1 MSEIIF
7 DTGLSESAFAK
18 TRLSNLLSES
28 GIAAFADKKF
38 GSDMT
43 FSFSEWKFDGVK
55 TIGDGDDAHVHLFG
69 RFGEEEEMLSLAEIF
84 LRAERGGEAER
95 YAAAAASYATVCA
108 IEEAKKE
115 NVKIEN
121 IGAGGIYVK
130 TAPGFAEKPA
140 LLFLPQALFDKA
152 CATGGASYAKLQGF
166 WISKALSE
174 RRSALSFT
182 QAVIAYRAL
191 AKRMPY
197 DKSDESAR
205 NTDEYDKN
213 YMKLEHVINGVDK
226 SLAESVDAALELPSR
241 TVEAE
246 RKNTRA
252 IHGVH
257 GAAEI
262 KASDETGK
270 KSYGATNTSGTTDGA
285 ADRQK
290 EKPFPLQAF
299 YAELGIDD
307 GAIKEVPHPA
317 ALPQAEFDA
326 KVAAYYKTKKRSLRA
341 RRTFRRNTGTIAACF
356 ALAAVIAF
364 FVFSAVRDAR
374 RRPSAVGLTSFEVVE
389 AFYEAIHTQNVE
401 LVGAMSSGKVSKRYG
416 DIVGSIYVVNKAR
429 SAYDP
434 KNGIIAPE
442 TWFAFLSEENAEAR
456 RDVYGITSFTLDG
469 KESSLEVRVPERS
482 EKKTPVRGEG
492 SAPLDDGAQAAHTA
506 EYYTVHTDGETGDF
520 IVERNRDTVR
530 LTYKKNRWAVTGIE
544 EKEENVSVDT
554 AAFKSDAICALQK
567 YGGDA
572 VLASSALKEKYPW
585 VPDRIV
591 VQRAAER
598 KPGINQLPIN

>member
-28 GIAAFADKKF
+28 GIAACADKKF

-55 TIGDGDDAHVHLFG
+55 TIGDGDGAHVHLFG
-69 RFGEEEEMLSLAEIF
+69 RFGEEEEMFSLAEIF

-95 YAAAAASYATVCA
+95 YAAAAASYAAVCA

-130 TAPGFAEKPA
+130 AAPGFAEKPA

-152 CATGGASYAKLQGF
+152 CATGGESYAKLQGY

-205 NTDEYDKN
+205 STDEYDKN
-213 YMKLEHVINGVDK
+213 YMHLEHVINGVDK
-226 SLAESVDAALELPSR
+226 SLAESVDAALEFPSR

-246 RKNTRA
+246 RKNARGS
-252 IHGVH
+252 HGVH
-257 GAAEI
+257 GAADTPHTAE
-262 KASDETGK
+262 ALHR
-270 KSYGATNTSGTTDGA
+270 

-290 EKPFPLQAF
+290 EKTFPLQAF
-299 YAELGIDD
+299 YAELGIEG
-307 GAIKEVPHPA
+307 GALKDVSHPA
-317 ALPQAEFDA
+317 ALPQAEFAA
-326 KVAAYYKTKKRSLRA
+326 KVASYYKTKKRSLRA

-356 ALAAVIAF
+356 AATALIAF
-364 FVFSAVRDAR
+364 FAFSAVRDAR
-374 RRPSAVGLTSFEVVE
+374 RRPSAVGLTSFEVAE

-434 KNGIIAPE
+434 KNGIVAPE
-442 TWFAFLSEENAEAR
+442 TWFAFLSEENAGTR

-482 EKKTPVRGEG
+482 EKKTPVRSEG
-492 SAPLDDGAQAAHTA
+492 GAPLDDGAQAAHTA
-506 EYYTVHTDGETGDF
+506 EYYTVRTDGEAGDF
-520 IVERNRDTVR
+520 IVERNRDTVK

-544 EKEENVSVDT
+544 EKEDDVSVDT

-585 VPDRIV
+585 VPDRII

-598 KPGINQLPIN
+598 KPWTNRIPD

>member
-1 MSEIIF
+1 MSKIIF
-7 DTGLSESAFAK
+7 DTGLSESTFAK

-28 GIAAFADKKF
+28 GIAACADKNF

-55 TIGDGDDAHVHLFG
+55 TIGDGDGAHVHLFG

-84 LRAERGGEAER
+84 LKAESGGNAER
-95 YAAAAASYATVCA
+95 YEAAAASYAAVCA

-130 TAPGFAEKPA
+130 TAHGFADKPA

-174 RRSALSFT
+174 RRGSLSFT

-205 NTDEYDKN
+205 STDEYDKN

-246 RKNTRA
+246 RKNARGS
-252 IHGVH
+252 HGVH
-257 GAAEI
+257 GAADTPHTAE
-262 KASDETGK
+262 ALHT
-270 KSYGATNTSGTTDGA
+270 

-290 EKPFPLQAF
+290 ENPFPLQAF

-307 GAIKEVPHPA
+307 GTLKEVSHPA

-326 KVAAYYKTKKRSLRA
+326 KVAAYYKSKKRSLRA
-341 RRTFRRNTGTIAACF
+341 RRTFRRNAGTLAACF

-364 FVFSAVRDAR
+364 FAFGAVRDAR
-374 RRPSAVGLTSFEVVE
+374 HRPSAVGLTSFEVAE

-416 DIVGSIYVVNKAR
+416 DIVGSIYVVNKTR

-434 KNGIIAPE
+434 KNGIVAPE
-442 TWFAFLSEENAEAR
+442 TWFASLSEENAEAR

-469 KESSLEVRVPERS
+469 RESSLEVRVPERS
-482 EKKTPVRGEG
+482 EKRTPVRSEG
-492 SAPLDDGAQAAHTA
+492 GAPLDDGTQAAHTA
-506 EYYTVHTDGETGDF
+506 EYYTVRTDGETGEF
-520 IVERNRDTVR
+520 IIERNCDTVR

-554 AAFKSDAICALQK
+554 AAFKSDAIRALQK

-572 VLASSALKEKYPW
+572 ALASSALKEKYPW

-598 KPGINQLPIN
+598 KPRINRTTN

>member
-28 GIAAFADKKF
+28 GIAACADKNF

-55 TIGDGDDAHVHLFG
+55 TIGDGDGAHVHLFG

-84 LRAERGGEAER
+84 LRAESCGEAER
-95 YAAAAASYATVCA
+95 YAAATASYAAVCA

-130 TAPGFAEKPA
+130 AAPGFAEKPV

-152 CATGGASYAKLQGF
+152 CATGGESYAKLQGY

-197 DKSDESAR
+197 DKSDESER
-205 NTDEYDKN
+205 STDEYDKN

-226 SLAESVDAALELPSR
+226 SLAESVDAALELPARSI
-241 TVEAE
+241 EAE
-246 RKNTRA
+246 RKNTRGS
-252 IHGVH
+252 HDVH

-262 KASDETGK
+262 KASDETKK
-270 KSYGATNTSGTTDGA
+270 KSYGAANTSGTTDGA

-290 EKPFPLQAF
+290 EKTFPLQAF
-299 YAELGIDD
+299 YAELGIEG
-307 GAIKEVPHPA
+307 GALKEVPHPA
-317 ALPQAEFDA
+317 ALPQSEFDA
-326 KVAAYYKTKKRSLRA
+326 KVAAYYKSKKRSLRA
-341 RRTFRRNTGTIAACF
+341 RRTFRRNAGAIAVCF

-364 FVFSAVRDAR
+364 FAFGAVRDAR
-374 RRPSAVGLTSFEVVE
+374 RRPSAVGLTSFEVAE

-416 DIVGSIYVVNKAR
+416 DIVGSIYVVNKTR

-434 KNGIIAPE
+434 KNGIVAPE

-469 KESSLEVRVPERS
+469 RESSLEVRVPERS
-482 EKKTPVRGEG
+482 EKRTPVRSEG
-492 SAPLDDGAQAAHTA
+492 GVLLDDGAQTAHTA
-506 EYYTVHTDGETGDF
+506 EYYTVRTDGETGEF

-572 VLASSALKEKYPW
+572 ILASSALKEKYPW

-598 KPGINQLPIN
+598 MPGINRITN

>member
-7 DTGLSESAFAK
+7 DTGLNESAFAK

-28 GIAAFADKKF
+28 GIAAYADKNF
-38 GSDMT
+38 ESDMT

-55 TIGDGDDAHVHLFG
+55 TIGDGDGAHVHLFG
-69 RFGEEEEMLSLAEIF
+69 RFGEDEKMLSLAEIF

-95 YAAAAASYATVCA
+95 YAAAAASYAAVCV
-108 IEEAKKE
+108 IEDAKKE

-152 CATGGASYAKLQGF
+152 CASGESYAKLQGF

-174 RRSALSFT
+174 RRGSLSFT

-205 NTDEYDKN
+205 STDEYDKN
-213 YMKLEHVINGVDK
+213 YMKLEHVINGVDT
-226 SLAESVDAALELPSR
+226 SLAESVDAALEFPSR

-246 RKNTRA
+246 RKNARGS
-252 IHGVH
+252 HGVH
-257 GAAEI
+257 GAAE
-262 KASDETGK
+262 ASHT
-270 KSYGATNTSGTTDGA
+270 

-290 EKPFPLQAF
+290 ENPFPLQAF

-307 GAIKEVPHPA
+307 GTLKEVSHPA
-317 ALPQAEFDA
+317 ALPQNEFDA
-326 KVAAYYKTKKRSLRA
+326 KVASYYKSKKRSISA
-341 RRTFRRNTGTIAACF
+341 RRAFRRNAGTIAVCF
-356 ALAAVIAF
+356 AASALIAF
-364 FVFSAVRDAR
+364 FAFSAVRDAR
-374 RRPSAVGLTSFEVVE
+374 RRPSAVGLTSFEVAE

-401 LVGAMSSGKVSKRYG
+401 LVGTMSSGKVSKRYG
-416 DIVGSIYVVNKAR
+416 DIVGGIYVINKTR

-434 KNGIIAPE
+434 KNGIVTPE
-442 TWFAFLSEENAEAR
+442 AWFASLSEENAETR
-456 RDVYGITSFTLDG
+456 RNVYGITSFTLDG
-469 KESSLEVRVPERS
+469 RKASLEVRVPERC
-482 EKKTPVRGEG
+482 EKRTPVRSEG
-492 SAPLDDGAQAAHTA
+492 GAPIDEGAQTAHTA

-530 LTYKKNRWAVTGIE
+530 LTYKKNRWAVTEIE
-544 EKEENVSVDT
+544 EDEDDVPVDT

-567 YGGDA
+567 YGGNA
-572 VLASSALKEKYPW
+572 PLAASALKKTYPW

-591 VQRAAER
+591 VQRAAEQ
-598 KPGINQLPIN
+598 NQ

>member
-7 DTGLSESAFAK
+7 DTGLNESAFAK
-18 TRLSNLLSES
+18 TRFSNLLSES
-28 GIAAFADKKF
+28 GIAACADKNF

-55 TIGDGDDAHVHLFG
+55 TIGDGDDAHVYLCG
-69 RFGEEEEMLSLAEIF
+69 RFGEDEEMLFLAEIF
-84 LRAERGGEAER
+84 LRAEKGGEAER
-95 YAAAAASYATVCA
+95 YAAAAASYAALCA
-108 IEEAKKE
+108 MEEAKKE

-121 IGAGGIYVK
+121 IGAGGIYIK
-130 TAPGFAEKPA
+130 NAAGFAKKPA
-140 LLFLPQALFDKA
+140 LLFLPQTLFDKA
-152 CATGGASYAKLQGF
+152 CASGGESYAKLQGF

-191 AKRMPY
+191 VKRMPY
-197 DKSDESAR
+197 DKSDESER
-205 NTDEYDKN
+205 STDEYDKN
-213 YMKLEHVINGVDK
+213 YIRLEHVINGVDK
-226 SLAESVDAALELPSR
+226 SLAESVDAALELPAR
-241 TVEAE
+241 TAEAE
-246 RKNTRA
+246 RKNPRGS
-252 IHGVH
+252 HNVH
-257 GAAEI
+257 GTADTLHAP
-262 KASDETGK
+262 
-270 KSYGATNTSGTTDGA
+270 DG
-285 ADRQK
+285 QK

-299 YAELGIDD
+299 YAELGIAD
-307 GAIKEVPHPA
+307 GTLKKVPHPA

-326 KVAAYYKTKKRSLRA
+326 KVASYYRSKKRSVSA
-341 RRTFRRNTGTIAACF
+341 RRTFRRNAGAIAACF
-356 ALAAVIAF
+356 AATALIAF
-364 FVFSAVRDAR
+364 FAFGAVRDAR
-374 RRPSAVGLTSFEVVE
+374 RRPSAVGLTSFEVAE

-416 DIVGSIYVVNKAR
+416 DIVGGIYVVNKAR

-434 KNGIIAPE
+434 KNGIVDPE
-442 TWFAFLSEENAEAR
+442 TWFAFLSEENAGTR

-469 KESSLEVRVPERS
+469 RESLLEVRVPERS
-482 EKKTPVRGEG
+482 EKRTPVRSEG
-492 SAPLDDGAQAAHTA
+492 NLPLNDGAQATHTA
-506 EYYTVHTDGETGDF
+506 EYYTVRTDGETGDF

-572 VLASSALKEKYPW
+572 ALASSALKEKYPW

-598 KPGINQLPIN
+598 KPWTNRIPD

>member
-28 GIAAFADKKF
+28 GIAACADKNF

-55 TIGDGDDAHVHLFG
+55 TIGDGDGAHVHLFG
-69 RFGEEEEMLSLAEIF
+69 RFGEEEEMLSLAEIC

-95 YAAAAASYATVCA
+95 YAAAAASYAAVCA

-130 TAPGFAEKPA
+130 AAPGFTEKPA
-140 LLFLPQALFDKA
+140 VLFLPQALFDKA

-174 RRSALSFT
+174 RRGSLSFT

-197 DKSDESAR
+197 DKNDESAR
-205 NTDEYDKN
+205 STDEYDKN
-213 YMKLEHVINGVDK
+213 YMKLEHVINGVDR
-226 SLAESVDAALELPSR
+226 SLAESVDAALELPARSI
-241 TVEAE
+241 EAE

-252 IHGVH
+252 IHDVH

-262 KASDETGK
+262 KASDETKK
-270 KSYGATNTSGTTDGA
+270 KSYGAANTSGTTDGA

-299 YAELGIDD
+299 YAELGIE
-307 GAIKEVPHPA
+307 GGTLKEVPHPA

-326 KVAAYYKTKKRSLRA
+326 KVASYYKSKKRSLRA
-341 RRTFRRNTGTIAACF
+341 RRTFRRNAGAIAACF

-364 FVFSAVRDAR
+364 FAFGAVRDAR
-374 RRPSAVGLTSFEVVE
+374 HRPSAVGLTSFEVAE

-416 DIVGSIYVVNKAR
+416 DIVGSIYVVNKTR

-442 TWFAFLSEENAEAR
+442 TWFASLSEENAEAR

-469 KESSLEVRVPERS
+469 RESSLEVRVPERS
-482 EKKTPVRGEG
+482 EKRTPVRSEG
-492 SAPLDDGAQAAHTA
+492 GAPLDDGAQAAHTA

-554 AAFKSDAICALQK
+554 AAFKLDAICALQK

-572 VLASSALKEKYPW
+572 ALASSALKEKYPW

-598 KPGINQLPIN
+598 MPWTNRITD

>member
-28 GIAAFADKKF
+28 GIAAFADKNF

-55 TIGDGDDAHVHLFG
+55 TIGDGDGAHVHLFG

-130 TAPGFAEKPA
+130 TAPGFEKKPA

-152 CATGGASYAKLQGF
+152 CATGGESYAKLQGY

-197 DKSDESAR
+197 DKSDESER
-205 NTDEYDKN
+205 STDEYDKN

-226 SLAESVDAALELPSR
+226 SLAESVDAALELPARSI
-241 TVEAE
+241 EAE
-246 RKNTRA
+246 RKNTRGS
-252 IHGVH
+252 HDVH
-257 GAAEI
+257 GAADTPHTAEALHRAN
-262 KASDETGK
+262 KQE
-270 KSYGATNTSGTTDGA
+270 
-285 ADRQK
+285 

-307 GAIKEVPHPA
+307 G
-317 ALPQAEFDA
+317 
-326 KVAAYYKTKKRSLRA
+326 S
-341 RRTFRRNTGTIAACF
+341 
-356 ALAAVIAF
+356 F
-364 FVFSAVRDAR
+364 F
-374 RRPSAVGLTSFEVVE
+374 
-389 AFYEAIHTQNVE
+389 
-401 LVGAMSSGKVSKRYG
+401 
-416 DIVGSIYVVNKAR
+416 
-429 SAYDP
+429 
-434 KNGIIAPE
+434 
-442 TWFAFLSEENAEAR
+442 
-456 RDVYGITSFTLDG
+456 
-469 KESSLEVRVPERS
+469 
-482 EKKTPVRGEG
+482 
-492 SAPLDDGAQAAHTA
+492 AHT
-506 EYYTVHTDGETGDF
+506 DF
-520 IVERNRDTVR
+520 
-530 LTYKKNRWAVTGIE
+530 
-544 EKEENVSVDT
+544 
-554 AAFKSDAICALQK
+554 Q
-567 YGGDA
+567 
-572 VLASSALKEKYPW
+572 
-585 VPDRIV
+585 
-591 VQRAAER
+591 
-598 KPGINQLPIN
+598 

>member
-28 GIAAFADKKF
+28 GIAACADKNF

-55 TIGDGDDAHVHLFG
+55 TIGDGDGAHVHLFG
-69 RFGEEEEMLSLAEIF
+69 RFGEEEEMLSLAEIC

-130 TAPGFAEKPA
+130 AAPGFAKKPA
-140 LLFLPQALFDKA
+140 VLFLPQALFDKA
-152 CATGGASYAKLQGF
+152 CASGGESYAKLQGF

-205 NTDEYDKN
+205 STDEYDKN

-226 SLAESVDAALELPSR
+226 SLAESVDAALELPAR

-246 RKNTRA
+246 RKNPRGS
-252 IHGVH
+252 HGVH
-257 GAAEI
+257 GAAE
-262 KASDETGK
+262 ALHT
-270 KSYGATNTSGTTDGA
+270 ADG
-285 ADRQK
+285 QK
-290 EKPFPLQAF
+290 ENSFPLQAF

-317 ALPQAEFDA
+317 ALPQSEFDA
-326 KVAAYYKTKKRSLRA
+326 KVASYYKSKKRSISA
-341 RRTFRRNTGTIAACF
+341 RRAFRRNAGTIAVCF
-356 ALAAVIAF
+356 AASAVIAF
-364 FVFSAVRDAR
+364 FAFSAVRNTR
-374 RRPSAVGLTSFEVVE
+374 RRPSAVGLTSFEVTE

-401 LVGAMSSGKVSKRYG
+401 LVGTMSSGKVSKRYG
-416 DIVGSIYVVNKAR
+416 DIVGSIYIVNKTR

-434 KNGIIAPE
+434 KNGIVTPE
-442 TWFAFLSEENAEAR
+442 AWFASLSEENADAR

-469 KESSLEVRVPERS
+469 RKASLAVRVPERC
-482 EKKTPVRGEG
+482 EKRTPVRSEG
-492 SAPLDDGAQAAHTA
+492 DAPIDDGAQTAHTA

-530 LTYKKNRWAVTGIE
+530 LTYKKNRWAVTEIE
-544 EKEENVSVDT
+544 EDDVPVDT

-572 VLASSALKEKYPW
+572 ALASSALKEKYPW
-585 VPDRIV
+585 VPDHTA
-591 VQRAAER
+591 VQKAAEQ
-598 KPGINQLPIN
+598 NQ

>member
-7 DTGLSESAFAK
+7 DTGLNESAFAK
-18 TRLSNLLSES
+18 TRFSNLLSES
-28 GIAAFADKKF
+28 GIAACADKNF

-55 TIGDGDDAHVHLFG
+55 TIGDGDDAHVYLCG
-69 RFGEEEEMLSLAEIF
+69 RFGEDEEMLSLAEIF
-84 LRAERGGEAER
+84 LRAEKGGEAER
-95 YAAAAASYATVCA
+95 YEAAAASYAALCA

-130 TAPGFAEKPA
+130 NAAGFAKKPA
-140 LLFLPQALFDKA
+140 LLFLPQTLFDKA
-152 CATGGASYAKLQGF
+152 CATGGESYAKLQGF
-166 WISKALSE
+166 WISKSLSE

-205 NTDEYDKN
+205 STDEYDKN
-213 YMKLEHVINGVDK
+213 YMRLEHVINGVDK
-226 SLAESVDAALELPSR
+226 SLAESVDATLELPSR
-241 TVEAE
+241 SVQAG
-246 RKNTRA
+246 RK
-252 IHGVH
+252 
-257 GAAEI
+257 
-262 KASDETGK
+262 KADDT
-270 KSYGATNTSGTTDGA
+270 AGTKADGT
-285 ADRQK
+285 ADTLHAPDGQK
-290 EKPFPLQAF
+290 EKPFLLQAF
-299 YAELGIDD
+299 YAELGIAD
-307 GAIKEVPHPA
+307 GTLKKVPHPA

-326 KVAAYYKTKKRSLRA
+326 KVASYYKSKKRSVSA
-341 RRTFRRNTGTIAACF
+341 RRTFRRNAGAIAACF
-356 ALAAVIAF
+356 AATALIAF
-364 FVFSAVRDAR
+364 FAFGAVRDAR
-374 RRPSAVGLTSFEVVE
+374 HRPSAVGLTSFEVTE

-416 DIVGSIYVVNKAR
+416 DIVGGIYVVNKAR

-434 KNGIIAPE
+434 KNGIVDPE
-442 TWFAFLSEENAEAR
+442 TWFAFLSEENAGTR

-492 SAPLDDGAQAAHTA
+492 GAPLDDGAQAVHTA
-506 EYYTVHTDGETGDF
+506 EYYTVRTDGETGDF

-530 LTYKKNRWAVTGIE
+530 LTYKKNEWAVTGIE
-544 EKEENVSVDT
+544 EKENDVPVDT
-554 AAFKSDAICALQK
+554 AAFKSDALSALQK
-567 YGGDA
+567 HGGNA
-572 VLASSALKEKYPW
+572 VLASGALKEKYPW
-585 VPDRIV
+585 VPDPDAVRK
-591 VQRAAER
+591 AAER
-598 KPGINQLPIN
+598 NR

>member
-7 DTGLSESAFAK
+7 DTGLNESAFAK

-55 TIGDGDDAHVHLFG
+55 TIGDGDGAHVHLCG
-69 RFGEEEEMLSLAEIF
+69 RFGEEEEMFSLAEIF

-95 YAAAAASYATVCA
+95 YAATAASYAAVCV

-130 TAPGFAEKPA
+130 AAPWFAEKPA

-174 RRSALSFT
+174 RRGSLSFT

-205 NTDEYDKN
+205 STDEYDKN
-213 YMKLEHVINGVDK
+213 YMKLEHVINGVDA

-246 RKNTRA
+246 RKNA
-252 IHGVH
+252 HGSHGVH
-257 GAAEI
+257 GAAESLHT
-262 KASDETGK
+262 A
-270 KSYGATNTSGTTDGA
+270 DG
-285 ADRQK
+285 QK

-307 GAIKEVPHPA
+307 GTLKEVPHPA
-317 ALPQAEFDA
+317 ALPQSEFDA
-326 KVAAYYKTKKRSLRA
+326 KVASYYKSKKRSISA
-341 RRTFRRNTGTIAACF
+341 RRAFRRNAGTIAVCF
-356 ALAAVIAF
+356 AASALIAF
-364 FVFSAVRDAR
+364 FAFSAVRNAR
-374 RRPSAVGLTSFEVVE
+374 HRPSAVGLTSFEVAE

-416 DIVGSIYVVNKAR
+416 DIVGGIYVINKTR

-434 KNGIIAPE
+434 KNGIVTPE
-442 TWFAFLSEENAEAR
+442 AWFASLSEENVEAR

-482 EKKTPVRGEG
+482 EKRTPVRSEG
-492 SAPLDDGAQAAHTA
+492 GAPLDDGAQAAHTA
-506 EYYTVHTDGETGDF
+506 EYYTVRTDGETGDF

-530 LTYKKNRWAVTGIE
+530 LTYKKNRWAVTEIE
-544 EKEENVSVDT
+544 EDEDDVPVDT
-554 AAFKSDAICALQK
+554 AAFKSDALAALQK
-567 YGGDA
+567 YGGDTI
-572 VLASSALKEKYPW
+572 LATSALKKTYPW
-585 VPDRIV
+585 VPDRAA
-591 VQRAAER
+591 VQKAAEQ
-598 KPGINQLPIN
+598 NQ

>member
-28 GIAAFADKKF
+28 GIAAFADKNF

-55 TIGDGDDAHVHLFG
+55 TIGDGDGAHVHLCG
-69 RFGEEEEMLSLAEIF
+69 RFGEDEETLSLAEIF
-84 LRAERGGEAER
+84 LRAESGGEAER
-95 YAAAAASYATVCA
+95 YAAAAASYAAVCV

-130 TAPGFAEKPA
+130 TAPGFEKKPA

-152 CATGGASYAKLQGF
+152 CASGESYAKLQGF

-174 RRSALSFT
+174 RRGSLSFT

-197 DKSDESAR
+197 GKSDESER
-205 NTDEYDKN
+205 STDEYDKN

-226 SLAESVDAALELPSR
+226 SLAESVDAALELPAR

-246 RKNTRA
+246 RKNARGS
-252 IHGVH
+252 HGVH
-257 GAAEI
+257 GAADTPHTAESLHT
-262 KASDETGK
+262 A
-270 KSYGATNTSGTTDGA
+270 DG
-285 ADRQK
+285 QK

-307 GAIKEVPHPA
+307 GTLKEVSHPA
-317 ALPQAEFDA
+317 ALPQSEFDA
-326 KVAAYYKTKKRSLRA
+326 KVASYYKTKNRSLHA
-341 RRTFRRNTGTIAACF
+341 RRTLRRNAGTLAACF
-356 ALAAVIAF
+356 AASALIAF
-364 FVFSAVRDAR
+364 FAFSAVRDAR
-374 RRPSAVGLTSFEVVE
+374 HRPSAVGLTSFEVAE

-416 DIVGSIYVVNKAR
+416 DIVGGIYVINKTR
-429 SAYDP
+429 SVYDP
-434 KNGIIAPE
+434 KNGIVTPE
-442 TWFAFLSEENAEAR
+442 AWFASLSEENAEAR

-469 KESSLEVRVPERS
+469 RESSLEVRVPERC
-482 EKKTPVRGEG
+482 EKRTPVRSEG
-492 SAPLDDGAQAAHTA
+492 GAPIDEGAQTAHTA

-530 LTYKKNRWAVTGIE
+530 LTYKKNRWAVTEIE
-544 EKEENVSVDT
+544 EDEDDVPVDT
-554 AAFKSDAICALQK
+554 AAFKSDALAALQK

-572 VLASSALKEKYPW
+572 ALAADALKKTYPW

-591 VQRAAER
+591 VQRAAEQ
-598 KPGINQLPIN
+598 NQ

>member
-7 DTGLSESAFAK
+7 DTGLNESAFAK
-18 TRLSNLLSES
+18 TRFSNLLSES
-28 GIAAFADKKF
+28 GIAACADKNF

-55 TIGDGDDAHVHLFG
+55 TIGDGDDAHVYLCG
-69 RFGEEEEMLSLAEIF
+69 RFGEDEEMLSLAEIF
-84 LRAERGGEAER
+84 LRAEKGGEAER
-95 YAAAAASYATVCA
+95 YAAAAASYAALCA

-130 TAPGFAEKPA
+130 NAAGFAKKPA
-140 LLFLPQALFDKA
+140 LLFLPQTLFDKA
-152 CATGGASYAKLQGF
+152 CATGGESYAKLQGF

-205 NTDEYDKN
+205 STDEYDKN
-213 YMKLEHVINGVDK
+213 YMRLEHVINGVDE
-226 SLAESVDAALELPSR
+226 SLAESVDAALELPAR
-241 TVEAE
+241 TAEAE
-246 RKNTRA
+246 RKNPRGS
-252 IHGVH
+252 HDVH
-257 GAAEI
+257 GTADTLHAP
-262 KASDETGK
+262 
-270 KSYGATNTSGTTDGA
+270 DG
-285 ADRQK
+285 QK

-299 YAELGIDD
+299 YAELGIAD
-307 GAIKEVPHPA
+307 GTLKKVPHPA

-326 KVAAYYKTKKRSLRA
+326 KVASYYKSKKRSVSA
-341 RRTFRRNTGTIAACF
+341 RRTFRRNAGAIAACF
-356 ALAAVIAF
+356 AATALIAF
-364 FVFSAVRDAR
+364 FAFGAVRDAR
-374 RRPSAVGLTSFEVVE
+374 RRPSAVGLTSFEVTE

-416 DIVGSIYVVNKAR
+416 DIVGGIYVVNKAR

-434 KNGIIAPE
+434 KNGIVDPE
-442 TWFAFLSEENAEAR
+442 TWFAFLSEENAGTR
-456 RDVYGITSFTLDG
+456 RDVYGLTSFTLDG
-469 KESSLEVRVPERS
+469 KESSLEVRVPDRS
-482 EKKTPVRGEG
+482 EKRMPVRSEG
-492 SAPLDDGAQAAHTA
+492 GAPLDEGAQATHTA
-506 EYYTVHTDGETGDF
+506 EYYTVRTDGETGDF

-544 EKEENVSVDT
+544 EKEDDVPVDT
-554 AAFKSDAICALQK
+554 AAFKSDALSALQK
-567 YGGDA
+567 HGGNA
-572 VLASSALKEKYPW
+572 VLASGALKEKYPW
-585 VPDRIV
+585 VPDPDA
-591 VQRAAER
+591 VQKAAER
-598 KPGINQLPIN
+598 NR